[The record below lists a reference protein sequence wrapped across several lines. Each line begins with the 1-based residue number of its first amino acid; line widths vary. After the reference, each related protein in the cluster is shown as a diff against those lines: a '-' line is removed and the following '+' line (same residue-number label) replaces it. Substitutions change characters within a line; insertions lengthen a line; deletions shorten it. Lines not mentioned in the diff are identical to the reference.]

1 MRISPHIEPDV
12 RKEALKLAL
21 DLKDNAEENNE
32 NSVAVLG
39 FLLLLSFYGLVPAF
53 DEDDVLKFFGLVS
66 QHNIAIELFRAMGFA
81 DKISGMISEICV
93 VFLSVQSA

>member
-1 MRISPHIEPDV
+1 
-12 RKEALKLAL
+12 
-21 DLKDNAEENNE
+21 
-32 NSVAVLG
+32 
-39 FLLLLSFYGLVPAF
+39 LVPAF

-81 DKISGMISEICV
+81 DKISGMISEICL